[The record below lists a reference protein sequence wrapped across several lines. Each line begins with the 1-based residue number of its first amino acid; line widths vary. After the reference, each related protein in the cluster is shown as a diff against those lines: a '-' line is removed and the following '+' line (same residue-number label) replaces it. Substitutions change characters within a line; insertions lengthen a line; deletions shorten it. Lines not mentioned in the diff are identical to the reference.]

1 MDEPE
6 DPLLVSVQSG
16 AAVSM
21 PGMMDTVLNLGLNG
35 TAVERLARRTG
46 DERCARDSYRRF
58 SQMFGDIVLKID
70 PDKFEA
76 ALDDLKKVR
85 GVEEDTCLGAEDLE
99 SLIDTYKEI
108 VGEEANRP
116 FQAHPWNIDE
126 ATWFVLTAEPPWV
139 RPVKAKIEHSTIL
152 GSSAHYTTISL
163 TVQPWVPSETVQS
176 AYRQV
181 QRRVIGGDSGR
192 IGEKNLNLLRFVA
205 ERADAAG
212 NLPTGRTLVREWDK
226 RWKDERPQWCYGA
239 DTRTFWRDFRSV
251 QKSVANSSRA
261 GLVLEKE

>member
-58 SQMFGDIVLKID
+58 IQMFGDIVLKID

-76 ALDDLKKVR
+76 ALDDLKNER

-99 SLIDTYKEI
+99 GLIDTYKEI

-116 FQAHPWNIDE
+116 FPE
-126 ATWFVLTAEPPWV
+126 EPKEQLELAIRAVFDSWRNERAVAYRKEFGIPDAFYVTTSV
-139 RPVKAKIEHSTIL
+139 RPRRLLSEAP
-152 GSSAHYTTISL
+152 GS
-163 TVQPWVPSETVQS
+163 
-176 AYRQV
+176 
-181 QRRVIGGDSGR
+181 
-192 IGEKNLNLLRFVA
+192 
-205 ERADAAG
+205 AACG
-212 NLPTGRTLVREWDK
+212 KGYKTLF
-226 RWKDERPQWCYGA
+226 
-239 DTRTFWRDFRSV
+239 TR
-251 QKSVANSSRA
+251 
-261 GLVLEKE
+261 